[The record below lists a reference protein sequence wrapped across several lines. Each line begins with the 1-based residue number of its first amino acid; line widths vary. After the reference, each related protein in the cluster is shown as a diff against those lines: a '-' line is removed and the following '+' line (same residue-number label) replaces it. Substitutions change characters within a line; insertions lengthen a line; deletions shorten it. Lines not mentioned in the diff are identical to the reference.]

1 MVHDASLRGRT
12 AFFNPHRPGP
22 PRSSHRDD
30 FDQDSGMNGTPSD
43 YERRAREQIHDWK
56 NPAQGWFG
64 QTMRQIGW
72 PVDRLGTLL
81 KNTADVAGLPDVIN
95 KALAGILGVLADAT
109 AWTVSPEAICGEFRK
124 VGHDV
129 RQRADL
135 FALDLEQVDRA
146 VGLLDAKY
154 KGVAFTEGA
163 AAGAV
168 GAPGLIAD
176 IPALVTLNLR
186 AIAEYATYYG
196 FDVAS
201 QRERLFAMHV
211 LGLASSPSD
220 SAKMPVM
227 AQLARI
233 AADAAKKRAWK
244 DIEKAALVS
253 VIREIAKTLGIRLTK
268 AKLAQAVPIMGA
280 AVGGGFNAYYTARVC
295 DAAYHLYR
303 ERFLAEKYVWVAN
316 YYSARNPLRLS
327 SLVILGVV
335 ARMFRCATRSSC
347 WCT

>member
-1 MVHDASLRGRT
+1 MSR
-12 AFFNPHRPGP
+12 
-22 PRSSHRDD
+22 
-30 FDQDSGMNGTPSD
+30 TPSD
-43 YERRAREQIHDWK
+43 YERRAREQIHEWK
-56 NPAQGWFG
+56 DPRQGWFG

-81 KNTADVAGLPDVIN
+81 KSAADAAGLSNVIS
-95 KALAGILGVLADAT
+95 KALAGIVGVLGDTA
-109 AWTVSPEAICGEFRK
+109 AWTVSPEAVYGEFRK
-124 VGHDV
+124 AGHDV

-135 FALDLEQVDRA
+135 FALDLEQVDSA
-146 VGLLDAKY
+146 VGWLDAKY

-186 AIAEYATYYG
+186 AIAEYAAYYG

-227 AQLARI
+227 AQLARV
-233 AADAAKKRAWK
+233 AADAAKKKAWK
-244 DIEKAALVS
+244 DIEKAALVNL
-253 VIREIAKTLGIRLTK
+253 IREIAKALGIRLTK
-268 AKLAQAVPIMGA
+268 AKLAQAVPIMGS

-303 ERFLAEKYVWVAN
+303 ERFLAEKYGSEVIDLTAGPVAGEGFGPGH
-316 YYSARNPLRLS
+316 YPEAYEEIPSDVR
-327 SLVILGVV
+327 
-335 ARMFRCATRSSC
+335 
-347 WCT
+347 